1 MKTTINLSSTVCNYD
16 IGNRNHKLCVCL
28 CVRVCVRACAGLVYD
43 SQMLK
48 HQCTCGDNSSH
59 PEHAGRIQSI
69 WSRLQERGLRGQ
81 CEVRHVTHTTW
92 FSNQAISI
100 HDVPTHKKE
109 IILVFWKAW
118 KLNFWLNEFLVEH
131 NLVLCLFDIVIHSIF
146 LVIRVSLMNNATPF
160 PLRNSVR
167 THHVEEKVF
176 LSVLLF
182 FFSPLFVHSV

>member
-1 MKTTINLSSTVCNYD
+1 MILETEITS
-16 IGNRNHKLCVCL
+16 HFFCVCL
-28 CVRVCVRACAGLVYD
+28 CVRAGLVYD

-100 HDVPTHKKE
+100 HDVPTYKKE
-109 IILVFWKAW
+109 IILVFQKAW
-118 KLNFWLNEFLVEH
+118 KFNFWLNEFLVQH
-131 NLVLCLFDIVIHSIF
+131 NLVLCLFDIVIHPIF
-146 LVIRVSLMNNATPF
+146 FVIRVSLINNATRF
-160 PLRNSVR
+160 LLQNSGVLQNTKSWRFFARRMYILFKCQRFTLVVFSRPLIS
-167 THHVEEKVF
+167 TQ
-176 LSVLLF
+176 
-182 FFSPLFVHSV
+182 